1 MYTVGKYMRT
11 FAINADLEAASQG
24 SAGFG
29 FQDDIAADVE
39 KNANLEEAA
48 RVINRMF
55 TLCLSDR

>member
-1 MYTVGKYMRT
+1 MLVH
-11 FAINADLEAASQG
+11 
-24 SAGFG
+24 AGFG